1 MVVDGER
8 LNRRI
13 GELAVIGGNASGG
26 VTRLAYS
33 EADRQACLWIEE
45 VMRAAGLEVH
55 VDAAGN
61 RVGRRAGR
69 EGGLPPIV
77 MGSHIDSVAGGGRY
91 DGPVGSL
98 AAVEVAQSLG
108 EQGVTTRHP
117 LEVIIFQNEEYGHVG
132 SRALAGDLS
141 EADLRVVNGS
151 GRTRSEGITFLGG
164 DPSKL
169 DSVRRHPGDVAA
181 FLEVHIEQGEILT
194 STGVDLGVVDGIA
207 GVQRWKVEV
216 QGRANHAGATPMD
229 RRQDAL
235 LAASRFVEAVNRV
248 VTSRSGRQV
257 GTVGAFQVFPGA
269 PDIVP
274 GRVELSLDIRDMD
287 EDRIGAFFLELER
300 EAGRIGRRTGTAFS
314 FTRYHVHEP
323 VETHLVIRE
332 VFEEAAR
339 ELGLTSRRLL
349 SGAGHDAQ
357 TMGKIAPVGLI
368 FIPSVGGVS
377 HSAEEYSRPED
388 VRNGAAVLLRSVLK
402 LDAMTLTYA
411 SPRPP
416 APPARTR
423 RRTRYRRRSRRGG

>member
-1 MVVDGER
+1 
-8 LNRRI
+8 
-13 GELAVIGGNASGG
+13 
-26 VTRLAYS
+26 
-33 EADRQACLWIEE
+33 
-45 VMRAAGLEVH
+45 
-55 VDAAGN
+55 
-61 RVGRRAGR
+61 
-69 EGGLPPIV
+69 
-77 MGSHIDSVAGGGRY
+77 
-91 DGPVGSL
+91 
-98 AAVEVAQSLG
+98 
-108 EQGVTTRHP
+108 
-117 LEVIIFQNEEYGHVG
+117 
-132 SRALAGDLS
+132 
-141 EADLRVVNGS
+141 
-151 GRTRSEGITFLGG
+151 
-164 DPSKL
+164 
-169 DSVRRHPGDVAA
+169 
-181 FLEVHIEQGEILT
+181 
-194 STGVDLGVVDGIA
+194 
-207 GVQRWKVEV
+207 
-216 QGRANHAGATPMD
+216 MD

-257 GTVGAFQVFPGA
+257 GTVGAFQVFPGT

-357 TMGKIAPVGLI
+357 TIGKIAPVGLI
-368 FIPSVGGVS
+368 FIPSAGGVS

>member
-33 EADRQACLWIEE
+33 EADLQACAWIEE
-45 VMRAAGLEVH
+45 VMSAAGLEVH

-169 DSVRRHPGDVAA
+169 DSVRRHPGDVAR
-181 FLEVHIEQGEILT
+181 FWRFT
-194 STGVDLGVVDGIA
+194 S
-207 GVQRWKVEV
+207 
-216 QGRANHAGATPMD
+216 
-229 RRQDAL
+229 
-235 LAASRFVEAVNRV
+235 SRE
-248 VTSRSGRQV
+248 RS
-257 GTVGAFQVFPGA
+257 
-269 PDIVP
+269 
-274 GRVELSLDIRDMD
+274 
-287 EDRIGAFFLELER
+287 
-300 EAGRIGRRTGTAFS
+300 
-314 FTRYHVHEP
+314 
-323 VETHLVIRE
+323 
-332 VFEEAAR
+332 
-339 ELGLTSRRLL
+339 
-349 SGAGHDAQ
+349 
-357 TMGKIAPVGLI
+357 
-368 FIPSVGGVS
+368 
-377 HSAEEYSRPED
+377 
-388 VRNGAAVLLRSVLK
+388 
-402 LDAMTLTYA
+402 
-411 SPRPP
+411 SPRPASTSVSWTVSP
-416 APPARTR
+416 AFSAGRWRCRVGRITPGR
-423 RRTRYRRRSRRGG
+423 RPWTGDRMRSWRPLALSRR